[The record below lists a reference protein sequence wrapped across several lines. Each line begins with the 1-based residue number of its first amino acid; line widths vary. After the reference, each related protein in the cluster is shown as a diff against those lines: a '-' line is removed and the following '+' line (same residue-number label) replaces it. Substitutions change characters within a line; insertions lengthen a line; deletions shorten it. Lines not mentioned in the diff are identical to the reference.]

1 MKNFNNRK
9 SIVEQGGLMIEALAM
24 LGLIAVVTPTM
35 YKKSAER
42 TMEVEDINTSTTIR
56 TLMNAAESY
65 VAANYIQLL
74 NDPALKL
81 PEDQTQEQMAKKEIT
96 IVDDP
101 TTDNVNENELAPYLP
116 YKYETKGALY
126 NYGTPKMTV
135 VRSGDSISAFMLF
148 PAKGSE
154 AEGIGQERTVRI
166 ASLIGSNG
174 GYVSEKG
181 KQAHGVGGVWSLDD
195 THYSKIFPSDNSEK
209 YSIVTASTNVSNSS
223 TAGAEPDMTKYLQR
237 TRENNADDG
246 KELWRNA
253 MRTDLYMGLVNNA
266 DDSWTAGNKTLY
278 SIQNINKLI
287 VGGHDEANKY
297 SEGELKITDVD
308 DSYGLYIAGSG
319 ADAKGKNGKG
329 IGNAFVNGSIEALST
344 GNTPA
349 TSLFKLR
356 FNEIDAKTN
365 GHLTFDGTHFE
376 LGKTKVGDTETYAI
390 QANTEGNVNT
400 MNIYDTTVAIDA
412 KDGSSRKIDILAAD
426 ATTDKSLHIHEA
438 KDAGTYGNKKALVSV
453 NTSGDALPSGVN
465 KLKAE
470 DYAAIPDFGVD
481 IDGNEVV
488 QGLLTAGQLDTPK
501 VRASKLSVGS
511 KQIDQ
516 AFKWMDV
523 DENGVHIHEPNAQYS
538 AAKPGTQVEIKTN
551 LVALRAGDAANKDDK
566 SITTHPS
573 QIVMSEDGIVE
584 KVQNGKYLDLAT
596 DEIVMNMKDNIIN
609 IGNIKDGK
617 DRDFDINEE
626 TQYQVNY
633 GKGANINI
641 HKGNFRISGIAKDAN
656 GKDTTAPL
664 FTVRGNNATE
674 PSGNIVDSPASVP
687 AAGTS
692 DKAENYQIAGHGAT
706 VFSDVGDNVRYLAM
720 GPEDTDASVNI
731 VRSKTASN
739 DTDEVKGLL
748 YIDLEPGNTAAYTKE
763 PGTNETFY
771 NTTAESGETQRNI
784 RAGSIYVRRGL
795 IDIAPDKAQVGTEG
809 QHKTF
814 TADEGRGV
822 VRASRFVA
830 NNVDGAGKR
839 VMVPDMF
846 KGQFKNSAGGTSSKS
861 VYEVFNGSEGANRYD
876 TYMVNPAYTSVMND
890 IKLVSRS
897 GARLSDILPDF
908 ITKAIY
914 TATNTW
920 TEDMFDGL
928 GRDPSKYKLKCSGHS
943 CDIDGRKD
951 NVSGEA
957 SAKPASAVIGLVP
970 VPQCPPGYQ
979 KVIQVTP
986 ASISMAQAGQLAE
999 SDYPGKAKNSS
1010 GHTVDVADMFNLK
1023 EGDTI
1028 PGGVHAN
1035 DSNTAL
1041 THLGKIK
1048 AAFDKVI
1055 SQRPSQNEA
1064 NPTYQRNFVIG
1075 GEKCKSWQTV
1085 NGTKICKEYESY
1097 DDVRTTLS
1105 PAVSGASTDN
1115 RYNTANK
1122 VDGVD
1127 VDYDDT
1133 YYIGTVKYEPSRTGK
1148 TKDIKLSDETL
1159 VGKVEKVSLRS
1170 TVIDD
1175 EDTNWYDGGSI
1186 RDTGTRYILTSTGDA
1201 LEPMVFQKN
1210 TRMYTQAFPLDDG
1223 NNEPDSGAPYTRAWA
1238 LMMGFIYPEA
1248 TYSKLLSNTGQLM
1261 RMDEHNLLWNVFPV
1275 QYTSLEAFVT
1285 TYCYWDSAN
1294 RLGDIATDI
1303 YNTTGQLPQ
1312 VENYYPDS
1320 YKPDADGTLNFRKK
1334 LNDPSM
1340 KYDELW

>member
-9 SIVEQGGLMIEALAM
+9 SIMEQGGLMIEALAM

-237 TRENNADDG
+237 TRENTADDG

-266 DDSWTAGNKTLY
+266 DDSWTPGNKTLY

-287 VGGHDEANKY
+287 VGGHDTANKY
-297 SEGELKITDVD
+297 NEDELKIADVD
-308 DSYGLYIAGSG
+308 DSYGLYIKGSG
-319 ADAKGKNGKG
+319 SAGAGE
-329 IGNAFVNGSIEALST
+329 GNAFINGSIEALST

-356 FNEIDAKTN
+356 YDDLTKKDTT

-376 LGKTKVGDTETYAI
+376 LGKTKMGSTETYAI

-426 ATTDKSLHIHEA
+426 ATTVKSLHIHEA

-453 NTSGDALPSGVN
+453 NTSGDALPNGVN

-470 DYAAIPDFGVD
+470 DYATIPDFGVD

-511 KQIDQ
+511 AKIDD
-516 AFKWMDV
+516 ADKWMDV
-523 DENGVHIHEPNAQYS
+523 DEKGVRIHDPASKYETSKQAKRQIIADDKAVAMRAGS
-538 AAKPGTQVEIKTN
+538 AAKAVGENNDKLN
-551 LVALRAGDAANKDDK
+551 GMDAELVLDDEGIVVKAGD
-566 SITTHPS
+566 
-573 QIVMSEDGIVE
+573 
-584 KVQNGKYLDLAT
+584 GKNAVVAS
-596 DEIVMNMKDNIIN
+596 DEIGI
-609 IGNIKDGK
+609 NIKDNVMK
-617 DRDFDINEE
+617 F
-626 TQYQVNY
+626 
-633 GKGANINI
+633 
-641 HKGNFRISGIAKDAN
+641 GNTTDQGVR
-656 GKDTTAPL
+656 DTTKDQYLAEFGEGGNVDIKEGNLKVSNATNPV
-664 FTVRGNNATE
+664 FVVRGNENITGIADGAT
-674 PSGNIVDSPASVP
+674 GTDAAS
-687 AAGTS
+687 T
-692 DKAENYQIAGHGAT
+692 YQIAGHGNT
-706 VFSDVGDNVRYLAM
+706 LFSDGTDTTRYLGMGFDDKSVAM
-720 GPEDTDASVNI
+720 NIIGRGDGQGGATSHSSTRVLVVDLDDRNYASYTDAPGES
-731 VRSKTASN
+731 TA
-739 DTDEVKGLL
+739 
-748 YIDLEPGNTAAYTKE
+748 
-763 PGTNETFY
+763 Y
-771 NTTAESGETQRNI
+771 NTKGKTDHQARELQE
-784 RAGSIYVRRGL
+784 GSIYIRKGL
-795 IDIAPDKAQVGTEG
+795 IDVAPDKAQVDASANTGVA
-809 QHKTF
+809 KNYN
-814 TADEGRGV
+814 ADEGRGV
-822 VRASRFVA
+822 IRASRFVA
-830 NNVDGAGKR
+830 NNVTNDGKR

-846 KGQFKNSAGGTSSKS
+846 KGKFKNAAGGTSSKT

-1023 EGDTI
+1023 EGETI
-1028 PGGVHAN
+1028 PSGVHAN

-1041 THLGKIK
+1041 THLGKVK

-1148 TKDIKLSDETL
+1148 TKDIKLSDEAL

-1170 TVIDD
+1170 TVVDD
-1175 EDTNWYDGGSI
+1175 DLTNWYDGGSI

-1210 TRMYTQAFPLDDG
+1210 TRMYTQAFPLSDG
-1223 NNEPDSGAPYTRAWA
+1223 SDKDGVGAPYTRAWA

-1261 RMDEHNLLWNVFPV
+1261 RMDENNLLWNVFPV

-1320 YKPDADGTLNFRKK
+1320 YKPDDDGTLTFRKK